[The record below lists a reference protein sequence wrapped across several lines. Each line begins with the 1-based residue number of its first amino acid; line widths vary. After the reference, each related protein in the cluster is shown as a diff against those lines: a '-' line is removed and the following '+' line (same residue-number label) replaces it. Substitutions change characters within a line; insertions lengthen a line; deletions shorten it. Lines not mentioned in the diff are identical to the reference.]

1 MSQVHSAL
9 LYDIWHTITHIPDSA
24 ITWSGF
30 DNFYY
35 LFTYEDTRDAFSI
48 PYDIEITQEVFQNPT
63 VGGEASGERASRS
76 LYNRKNKFFEA
87 MSITALVEA
96 IEDEADRF
104 IFAARIAVIK
114 KQYAALSDDYQ
125 KQKGTAGAI
134 AFK

>member
-1 MSQVHSAL
+1 MV
-9 LYDIWHTITHIPDSA
+9 YSA

-48 PYDIEITQEVFQNPT
+48 PYDIEIIQEVFQPPAESET
-63 VGGEASGERASRS
+63 PASRIARH
-76 LYNRKNKFFEA
+76 LYNRNNKFFEA
-87 MSITALVEA
+87 TSLADLVDAVEHEVEKA
-96 IEDEADRF
+96 A
-104 IFAARIAVIK
+104 FAAKISNVK

-125 KQKGTAGAI
+125 KHKGSASAI